1 MIKSCVGFLLQKILI
16 KSYRKITLKIDY
28 AKIKKIVENKA
39 ICSKKGS
46 WLSLITDIS
55 EYKH

>member
-28 AKIKKIVENKA
+28 AKIKKKLKIKQFVLKRA
-39 ICSKKGS
+39 HG
-46 WLSLITDIS
+46 
-55 EYKH
+55 